1 MTGLFAKPR
10 NLETGSH
17 QCFPKESKM
26 PDVPQPGYTKGTL
39 YTLNIAD
46 IQPDPEQPRKY
57 FDEQALADLQASI
70 KKHGVLQP
78 VLVRQ
83 SVDGTLLLVSGERRY
98 QASKLA
104 GLQTIP
110 AVFTDG
116 DPAELSIVENLLRE
130 NLTAIEEAEAID
142 KLRAQHDYTL
152 ADLALILGKSD
163 STLSEILSLN
173 KLPDV
178 VKNDCRN
185 EPKAGRVILALIAR
199 QKTPEKMTALY
210 TKYKESGLTVGELRK
225 KASKPKQLDATVDL
239 TFVDQFYDRIYTLD
253 GATLTNS
260 QKVSLNQTIVKM
272 RSMLLEKTKQLKV
285 PVTVPV

>member
-1 MTGLFAKPR
+1 MAASTPVTY
-10 NLETGSH
+10 E
-17 QCFPKESKM
+17 
-26 PDVPQPGYTKGTL
+26 KGKL
-39 YTLNIAD
+39 YDLNIAD
-46 IQPDPEQPRKY
+46 VQPDPDQPRKY
-57 FDEQALADLQASI
+57 FDEQALAELKASI
-70 KKHGVLQP
+70 EKHGVLQP

-83 SVDGTLLLVSGERRY
+83 GADSGLLLVSGERRY

-116 DPAELSIVENLLRE
+116 EPTEISIVENLLRE
-130 NLTAIEEAEAID
+130 NLTAIEEAEAIE
-142 KLRAQHDYTL
+142 KLRAQHEYTL
-152 ADLALILGKSD
+152 ADLALVLGKSD

-173 KLPDV
+173 KLPDD

-225 KASKPKQLDATVDL
+225 KTAKPKPLDAPVDL

-253 GATLTNS
+253 SATLTNS
-260 QKVSLNQTIVKM
+260 QKVALNQTIVKM

-285 PVTVPV
+285 PVTAPA